1 MTNFTKTRLTDKGL
15 ALLAKE
21 GVSVTI
27 TKVKTGN
34 GEYQAD
40 ENTGEMTQLKSEK
53 QQFEVLSATKKSDTV
68 YSIKFAMSNKELSED
83 YLFTEVGVYATDPDE
98 GEILYAVCYA
108 TNENADIIRKF
119 NGLFDFKAI
128 IVLNISVNAGGTVKF
143 ISEGMYAFAEDVQE
157 LSQKFGEHIED
168 KNVHV
173 TEEKQKKWDAVEDKV
188 DKLEAAEIKMLGWSV
203 PRVCP
208 IQNEVNDNQFIQKV
222 GRVDLGRLPWEYV
235 QQFTAFRF
243 ASNNK
248 EYTKYGI
255 KQNTKL
261 YLYGFNYIG
270 VLIRWSDITNT
281 DEKSIAGVWVGGLND
296 GFIIKSTTYTDTAS
310 FKAAMQGRYLYY
322 ELATPIIKTID
333 GNEID
338 QRHSMNLTNQQ
349 NNGYLQ
355 KNLVDYKSLFNESS
369 NNVTGTT
376 HTYSDGVLKIS
387 RVKDKDSGVYA
398 YSKQITPL
406 QSKELVVSFDAKSSV
421 STMNL
426 RVYIC
431 SEGVKPGTTENLTT
445 DYKRYRLDIK
455 AGNAGNVFI
464 IYGNDV
470 AGDVWIK
477 NLMITEKYVEDTT
490 YVDRIKSNM
499 ELDTY
504 KADKSETTV
513 NLLNPS
519 LHVET
524 KNEVTCTNN
533 GDGTY
538 TLKGTATN
546 VTYFVLERME
556 LKKGKIYKII
566 GNPNSDK
573 NLYSAFVQSTD
584 LTDVSWE
591 TDYNGIFTP
600 KYNSDYNFCIRV
612 AKGTSCNNLLYKPM
626 LTTNLNATLDDFVA
640 YTGNTGSLNG
650 DMADVRKDVD
660 SKLSKANVVNNL
672 ITTESGFALDAMQGY
687 TLDKKITDLKK
698 SVSDGKSAVA
708 SAITAN
714 GVSTASDASFATMA
728 ENIGNIFYKR
738 LGKQLPKY
746 FYSRVS
752 ATNGSNGA
760 QNVYRNTNTTTD
772 RNWLGH
778 ETFFGGSLTDM
789 NGCIIITWLK
799 GTSECAFTIMRLKS
813 EYLGVNNFENL
824 FENNLKYQQMDDG
837 TITLVSKFIT
847 PGIEINTLC
856 LACHN

>member
-1 MTNFTKTRLTDKGL
+1 MK
-15 ALLAKE
+15 
-21 GVSVTI
+21 
-27 TKVKTGN
+27 
-34 GEYQAD
+34 Q
-40 ENTGEMTQLKSEK
+40 SEK
-53 QQFEVLSATKKSDTV
+53 LGL
-68 YSIKFAMSNKELSED
+68 NLPED
-83 YLFTEVGVYATDPDE
+83 DDFFDVEHQ
-98 GEILYAVCYA
+98 
-108 TNENADIIRKF
+108 NENMRTLDEKI
-119 NGLFDFKAI
+119 GD
-128 IVLNISVNAGGTVKF
+128 VKK
-143 ISEGMYAFAEDVQE
+143 YA
-157 LSQKFGEHIED
+157 EHLKD

-188 DKLEAAEIKMLGWSV
+188 DKLEAAEIKMLGWTV
-203 PRVCP
+203 PRECT
-208 IQNEVNDNQFIQKV
+208 IQNEVNGNQFIQKV
-222 GRVDLGRLPWEYV
+222 GRVNLGELEWKLDSSS
-235 QQFTAFRF
+235 F
-243 ASNNK
+243 
-248 EYTKYGI
+248 YTTGLSAI
-255 KQNTKL
+255 
-261 YLYGFNYIG
+261 I
-270 VLIRWSDITNT
+270 
-281 DEKSIAGVWVGGLND
+281 KSIATD
-296 GFIIKSTTYTDTAS
+296 YIKANIYLKGYTTIARVSLGNKNVALVSSTKAIKITDNSYSDAEAFKTA
-310 FKAAMQGRYLYY
+310 MRGQYLYY
-322 ELATPIIKTID
+322 ELATPIKTTID
-333 GNEID
+333 GNETD
-338 QRHSMNLTNQQ
+338 QRHSTNLTDQQ

-355 KNLVDYKSLFNESS
+355 KNLVDYKSLFNELS

-406 QSKELVVSFDAKSSV
+406 QNKELVVSFDAKSSV

-455 AGNAGNVFI
+455 AGKAGNVFI

-513 NLLNPS
+513 NLLNPT
-519 LHVET
+519 LQT
-524 KNEVTCTNN
+524 KTQNGVTCTNN

-538 TLKGTATN
+538 TVKGTNSSPRQFSLLIGN
-546 VTYFVLERME
+546 VTIINNDRYKLVGCPANKTKYTTHMYLNNADFSITLSDTGNGDDTI
-556 LKKGKIYKII
+556 LPSGIYNIQI
-566 GNPNSDK
+566 NIREN
-573 NLYSAFVQSTD
+573 
-584 LTDVSWE
+584 E
-591 TDYNGIFTP
+591 TVNDTF
-600 KYNSDYNFCIRV
+600 
-612 AKGTSCNNLLYKPM
+612 KPM
-626 LTTNLNATLDDFVA
+626 LTTNLSATYDDFIP

-650 DMADVRKDVD
+650 DVADIRKKVD
-660 SKLSKANVVNNL
+660 DKLSKANVVNNL

-687 TLDKKITDLKK
+687 TLDKKIADLKK
-698 SVSDGKSAVA
+698 SVSDGKSAIA
-708 SAITAN
+708 SAITLN

-760 QNVYRNTNTTTD
+760 QYVYRNTNTTTD

-778 ETFFGGSLTDM
+778 EAFFGGSLTDM

-824 FENNLKYQQMDDG
+824 FENNLKYQQMDGG
-837 TITLVSKFIT
+837 TIALVSKFIT

>member
-1 MTNFTKTRLTDKGL
+1 MKSLIVTDSGNELIARVIAGETTISFTRIAVSDCDYSEIDVKQIKDLQQIKQTVPISKISRLDKNM
-15 ALLAKE
+15 
-21 GVSVTI
+21 I
-27 TKVKTGN
+27 
-34 GEYQAD
+34 
-40 ENTGEMTQLKSEK
+40 
-53 QQFEVLSATKKSDTV
+53 EVLAAVENRQVEEPYFV
-68 YSIKFAMSNKELSED
+68 YALGIYAKDSNKN
-83 YLFTEVGVYATDPDE
+83 
-98 GEILYAVCYA
+98 EILYGVSLCDENPDYMPAYERKVLSGISYRLDIVVGDSEQVLLDVNPAAVA
-108 TNENADIIRKF
+108 TTLQVEQIENDLIRHTQ
-119 NGLFDFKAI
+119 DREI
-128 IVLNISVNAGGTVKF
+128 
-143 ISEGMYAFAEDVQE
+143 
-157 LSQKFGEHIED
+157 
-168 KNVHV
+168 HV

-208 IQNEVNDNQFIQKV
+208 IQNEIDGNQFIQKV
-222 GRVDLGRLPWEYV
+222 GRIDLGEMDWTYYSESEHEGLRGGKLENSK
-235 QQFTAFRF
+235 AI
-243 ASNNK
+243 SNN
-248 EYTKYGI
+248 G
-255 KQNTKL
+255 
-261 YLYGFNYIG
+261 YIG
-270 VLIRWSDITNT
+270 NIYTSVYETSSPDNVYHHKKDKII
-281 DEKSIAGVWVGGLND
+281 SINISGHISVYD
-296 GFIIKSTTYTDTAS
+296 SSYTDAS
-310 FKAAMQGRYLYY
+310 TFKQAMQGRYLYY

-355 KNLVDYKSLFNESS
+355 KNLVDYKSLFSGVVAD
-369 NNVTGTT
+369 NVAGTT
-376 HTYSDGVLKIS
+376 HTYSNGILKIS
-387 RVKDKDSGVYA
+387 RIGNMFSGIYVHSNKIA
-398 YSKQITPL
+398 TL
-406 QSKELVVSFDAKSSV
+406 QRKELIVSFDAKSSV

-431 SEGVKPGTTENLTT
+431 SEGIGAKAGTTENLTT
-445 DYKRYRLDIK
+445 DYKRYSLDIK
-455 AGNAGNVFI
+455 AGDAGDILV

-477 NLMITEKYVEDTT
+477 NLMIAEKYVEDTT
-490 YVDRIKSNM
+490 YVDPIKSNM
-499 ELDTY
+499 ELDTC

-513 NLLNPS
+513 NLLNPT
-519 LHVET
+519 LQTET
-524 KNEVTCTNN
+524 QNGVTCTNN

-538 TLKGTATN
+538 TLNGVATAN
-546 VTYFVLERME
+546 TYFAISTNIALSR
-556 LKKGKIYKII
+556 GKYNILCES
-566 GNPNSDK
+566 NSD
-573 NLYSAFVQSTD
+573 AFMTYITKEHDFGFLRYVGVCDITD
-584 LTDVSWE
+584 E
-591 TDYNGIFTP
+591 TDYRYVLHVPSGKKN
-600 KYNSDYNFCIRV
+600 NSV
-612 AKGTSCNNLLYKPM
+612 TVHPM
-626 LTTNLNATLDDFVA
+626 LTTNLNATLDDFVP

-650 DMADVRKDVD
+650 DVADVRKDVD
-660 SKLSKANVVNNL
+660 NKVSKSSVVNNL

-687 TLDKKITDLKK
+687 TLNKKITDLKK

-738 LGKQLPKY
+738 LGKQLTKY

-760 QNVYRNTNTTTD
+760 QHIYRNTNTTTD

-813 EYLGVNNFENL
+813 NYLGVNNFENL